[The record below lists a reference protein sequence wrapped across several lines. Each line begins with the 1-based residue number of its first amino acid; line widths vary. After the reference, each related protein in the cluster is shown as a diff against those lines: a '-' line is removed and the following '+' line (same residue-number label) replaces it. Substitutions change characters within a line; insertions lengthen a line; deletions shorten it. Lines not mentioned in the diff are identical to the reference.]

1 MVLTQAFL
9 LKSDIKL
16 LMVTLKGLFLT
27 LKTTR
32 NFWDA
37 LSLKNSEV
45 KKKIIFR
52 NGCEVELNWP
62 EYRTVRDI
70 VSKGYSVEYHA
81 GLLCFR
87 KGKIKVA
94 GPLVHI
100 GILNE
105 RLDEIYYTDCSNK
118 VVLDVGGFIGETAVF
133 FSAWG
138 AKKVI
143 IYEPVASNHE
153 FIKTN
158 IALNSI
164 NAELHEEGIGE
175 KDGYE
180 TIHYDALGVGFGFKD
195 KGTHEMQIKN
205 RNIRC
210 VIDESG
216 ADIAKF
222 DCEGAEESLLGVL
235 SETLRKIGLYI
246 IEVHTPEVKKAL
258 TDKFKSSGF
267 ELVKDLP
274 NETDEKV
281 SVIFLQKN

>member
-1 MVLTQAFL
+1 MA
-9 LKSDIKL
+9 
-16 LMVTLKGLFLT
+16 TLKGLFLT

-37 LSLKNSEV
+37 LRLKNSKE

-70 VSKGYSVEYHA
+70 VSKGYTVEYVA
-81 GLLCFR
+81 SLLCFK

-94 GPLVHI
+94 GPLLHV
-100 GILNE
+100 GVLNE
-105 RLDEIYYTDCSNK
+105 RLDEIYCLDCSNK

-143 IYEPVASNHE
+143 IYEPVAYNHE

-158 IALNSI
+158 MALNGI

-180 TIHYDALGVGFGFKD
+180 TIHYDTLGVGFGFKD
-195 KGTHEMQIKN
+195 EGTHEMKIKI
-205 RNIRC
+205 RNIRS
-210 VIDESG
+210 VIDESN

-222 DCEGAEESLLGVL
+222 DCEGAERSLISVL
-235 SETLRKIGLYI
+235 SASLRRIGFYI
-246 IEVHTPEVKKAL
+246 IEVHTPEIKKAL
-258 TDKFKSSGF
+258 INKFKSSGF
-267 ELVKDLP
+267 DLIRDLP

-281 SVIFLQKN
+281 SVIFFQKN